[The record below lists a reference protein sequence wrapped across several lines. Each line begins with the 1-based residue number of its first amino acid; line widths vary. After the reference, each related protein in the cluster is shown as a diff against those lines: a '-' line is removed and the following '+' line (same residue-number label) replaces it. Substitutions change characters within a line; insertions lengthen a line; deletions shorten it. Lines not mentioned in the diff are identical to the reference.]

1 MNHAVSPKT
10 KDSMV
15 LPLDKYVLLKGG
27 GIQHPVPGKYEGKDE
42 PILPATEIS
51 HHAPMLANEILHTNL
66 MLQR

>member
-15 LPLDKYVLLKGG
+15 LLLDKYVLLKGG
-27 GIQHPVPGKYEGKDE
+27 GIQHPVPGKYEEKDE

-51 HHAPMLANEILHTNL
+51 HAPMLANEILHTNL